1 LGMPPTP
8 WEWERLVIGHA
19 SVSVVE
25 TLQLG
30 DGITFGLT
38 QLSGLEHLPVAS
50 RTY

>member
-1 LGMPPTP
+1 VYK
-8 WEWERLVIGHA
+8 RQ
-19 SVSVVE
+19 
-25 TLQLG
+25 LQLG